1 MSDGPKTSYGTFTW
15 GCGHE
20 GNAACAT
27 CYDDRV
33 AEVER
38 LRNELRFGS
47 WVQGDETI
55 GSLESEVERL
65 RSACR
70 LVVEESEPTFPS
82 GTAYICSKASVDQCR
97 EVLGDE

>member
-38 LRNELRFGS
+38 LNERIKFVEQDRVKLLHLAHKRGA
-47 WVQGDETI
+47 
-55 GSLESEVERL
+55 EVERL
-65 RSACR
+65 TKLNARLELVNRRLGRIGVLACKIKDIID
-70 LVVEESEPTFPS
+70 EEE
-82 GTAYICSKASVDQCR
+82 
-97 EVLGDE
+97 